1 MQMASLHCQ
10 QVEELIHLVVA
21 LDRATLIDQFTSYRA
36 SFPVDFTR
44 DFLEAQS
51 TDQLQHLFLA
61 MCLQSQRMPE
71 LPTAA

>member
-1 MQMASLHCQ
+1 MLHAE
-10 QVEELIHLVVA
+10 QVEELVQIIGA
-21 LDRATLIDQFTSYRA
+21 LSRSTLLEQFHTYRA

-44 DFLEAQS
+44 EYLERQS
-51 TDQLQHLFLA
+51 TEQLRHLFLA